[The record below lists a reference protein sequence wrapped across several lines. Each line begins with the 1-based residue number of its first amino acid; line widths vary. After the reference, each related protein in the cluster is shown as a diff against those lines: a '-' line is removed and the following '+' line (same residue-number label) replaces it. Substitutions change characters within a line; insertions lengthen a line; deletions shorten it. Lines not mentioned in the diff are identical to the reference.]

1 MKKAGLFAA
10 LAIFILSGCGAAVQ
24 SPGATNNVPSPSG
37 VVASPSPA
45 SSPSATEAPTAEP
58 TPVDEGPGAT
68 VSPGYSIVTASFS
81 QDQISIEYPQIK
93 GLGDSAIEKTVNE
106 YIKKDIWNSQ
116 VAETIDAYKDIGM
129 DITLSVDMGYEVTLS
144 TGKLLSI
151 AYTGSAYVEGGAHP
165 NNYFYGVTIDL
176 ENGKRL
182 KLSDFV
188 PIDEYLIEKLRSSAK
203 NLQLFDNAENNNAV
217 IEEVLGNLQN
227 GDDHFPIWELHNGS
241 ERNFCLTPDALVVN
255 VYISH
260 VAGDFVLLET
270 PGDYTRILEHSSLY
284 DDFLCLDS
292 ESLVLSF
299 KTEKSS
305 KTVSVCT
312 VEGIEPYIVYR
323 FGTQDSIELEYKAA
337 TPGQMTYESDTEHY
351 LTFTNQG
358 YEYSIYQIYD
368 AGSGQTRFGITVR
381 ELSSDTVTDIKGA
394 KDSLT
399 GNLYFLGGH
408 SLLKK

>member
-1 MKKAGLFAA
+1 MKKAVLFSV
-10 LAIFILSGCGAAVQ
+10 LAIFVLSGCGAVVQ
-24 SPGATNNVPSPSG
+24 SPATDGNGPSPSG
-37 VVASPSPA
+37 VVAPSPTTSPSVSEA
-45 SSPSATEAPTAEP
+45 PSADPSPTG
-58 TPVDEGPGAT
+58 EGPDT
-68 VSPGYSIVTASFS
+68 PSSPGYSIETESFS
-81 QDQISIEYPQIK
+81 EDEISINYPQIR
-93 GLGDSAIEKTVNE
+93 GLGDSAREQTIND
-106 YIKKDIWNSQ
+106 YIKNDIWNSQ
-116 VAETIDAYKDIGM
+116 VAETIDAYEDLDM
-129 DITLSVDMGYEVTLS
+129 DIKLSVDMGYEVTLS
-144 TGKLLSI
+144 TDKLLSI

-176 ENGKRL
+176 ESAARL

-188 PIDEYLIEKLRSSAK
+188 SIDEELIEKLRSSAK
-203 NLQLFDNAENNNAV
+203 TLELFNSAEDNNAV
-217 IEEVLGNLQN
+217 IEEVLGNLHN

-241 ERNFCLTPDALVVN
+241 ERNFCLTPNTLVVN

-270 PGDYTRILEHSSLY
+270 PGDYTRILEHASLY

-292 ESLVLSF
+292 ESLVMSF
-299 KTEKSS
+299 KTENSS

-323 FGTQDSIELEYKAA
+323 FGTQDNIELEYKAA

-368 AGSGQTRFGITVR
+368 AGSGETRFGITVR
-381 ELSSDTVTDIKGA
+381 ELSSDKVTEIMGA
-394 KDSLT
+394 KESLT
-399 GNLYFLGGH
+399 GNLFFISGH

>member
-1 MKKAGLFAA
+1 
-10 LAIFILSGCGAAVQ
+10 
-24 SPGATNNVPSPSG
+24 
-37 VVASPSPA
+37 
-45 SSPSATEAPTAEP
+45 
-58 TPVDEGPGAT
+58 AT

-93 GLGDSAIEKTVNE
+93 GLGDSAIEQTINDF
-106 YIKKDIWNSQ
+106 IKNDIWNSQ

-129 DITLSVDMGYEVTLS
+129 DIALSVDMGYKVTLS

-176 ENGKRL
+176 ESATRL

-188 PIDEYLIEKLRSSAK
+188 SIDEPLIEKLRSSAK
-203 NLQLFDNAENNNAV
+203 AMQLFDSAVENNAV
-217 IEEVLGNLQN
+217 IEEILGNLQN
-227 GDDHFPIWELHNGS
+227 GDDHFPIWALNNSRES
-241 ERNFCLTPDALVVN
+241 NFCLKPDALVVS

-260 VAGDFVLLET
+260 VAGDYVLLEI
-270 PGDYTRILEHSSLY
+270 PGDHSGILEHSSLY
-284 DDFLCLDS
+284 DDFLCLDT
-292 ESLVLSF
+292 ERLVMSF

-312 VEGIEPYIVYR
+312 AEGIEPYIMYR
-323 FGTQDSIELEYKAA
+323 FGTQDNIELEYKALK
-337 TPGQMTYESDTEHY
+337 PGQMTYASDTEHS
-351 LTFTNQG
+351 LKFTNQG
-358 YEYSIYQIYD
+358 YEYGIYQIYD
-368 AGSGQTRFGITVR
+368 SGSGETRFGIKVT
-381 ELSSDTVTDIKGA
+381 ELSSGTVTDIVGA
-394 KDSLT
+394 KNSLT